1 MQLWDTAGTEK
12 FNSVSPGFYRNTESC
27 VLVFDLT
34 NKDSFDNIEFW
45 KKNFLNS
52 LNPPEGDKYPFVL
65 IGNKNDLNDSIKVKD
80 QEIQKYCSEHNNMPY
95 FSCSAKDCQNIEE
108 AFSKVVDLAYERVTK
123 DTDIILPE
131 IQNIKI
137 EKEPQGKKCC

>member
-12 FNSVSPGFYRNTESC
+12 FNSVSAGFYRNTQTC

-34 NKDSFDNIEFW
+34 NKDSFDNIEIW
-45 KKNFLNS
+45 KKEFLNHLS
-52 LNPPEGDKYPFVL
+52 PPEGDKYPFVL
-65 IGNKNDLNDSIKVKD
+65 IGNKSDLNDSIKVND

-95 FSCSAKDCQNIEE
+95 FSCSAKDYLNIEE
-108 AFSKVVDLAYERVTK
+108 AFSKVADLAYEREIK
-123 DTDIILPE
+123 DTEVILPE
-131 IQNIKI
+131 VQNIKI